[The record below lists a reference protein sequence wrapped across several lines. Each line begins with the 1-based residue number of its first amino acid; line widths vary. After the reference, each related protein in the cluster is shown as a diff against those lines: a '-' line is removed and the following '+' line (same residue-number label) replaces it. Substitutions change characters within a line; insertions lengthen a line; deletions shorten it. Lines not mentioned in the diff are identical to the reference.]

1 MLVSATALLRDKSPG
16 SFLVRDSQ
24 SFEGGFGLA
33 VKVEIPPSNVLQ
45 QVNGDICKLKKNTFI
60 YSKGKDIFQTP
71 CFTQYKFETTTYF
84 FNEKI
89 TSTFQTIMTIIY
101 V

>member
-1 MLVSATALLRDKSPG
+1 MKKFSLFSATALLRDKSPG

-45 QVNGDICKLKKNTFI
+45 QVNGDICKLKKSTFI
-60 YSKGKDIFQTP
+60 YSKGKDIFNGHP
-71 CFTQYKFETTTYF
+71 IKFET
-84 FNEKI
+84 
-89 TSTFQTIMTIIY
+89 TSTFQTIISSFI
-101 V
+101 